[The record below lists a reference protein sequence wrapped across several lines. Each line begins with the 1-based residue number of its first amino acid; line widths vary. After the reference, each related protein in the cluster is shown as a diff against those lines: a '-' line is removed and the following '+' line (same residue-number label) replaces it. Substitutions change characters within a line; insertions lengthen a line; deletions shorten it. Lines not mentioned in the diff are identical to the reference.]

1 MTQSNDQD
9 ESPEN
14 NPGDWYD
21 PRRGDAPFA
30 LTPIDISAGHWEPPR
45 TNRFA
50 VIQVESGGGTFWAD
64 AGQYPFWSGQLLF
77 FVPYQYV
84 RFEPTEPLSGTVIHF
99 HANFLCVETFHS
111 ETGCSGLLFN
121 DPYGSPAVALPAE
134 ARAEIDA
141 LVRRIRRE
149 QDEKP
154 LAYEEIVLAAIKMLL
169 ILATRCKATP
179 RNAGVCEP
187 AGEAGADPFRDPTIQ
202 QLTQLI
208 EQHYQRLHAP
218 ADYAELLGMT
228 TKTLG
233 RQVRQQLGKTLGE
246 LIRQRVLTHAKWQLL
261 HTLKPVKQVAAEV
274 GYHEELYFSRLFK
287 KATGVSPKFFREF
300 ETEIRGG
307 SNLSMD

>member
-1 MTQSNDQD
+1 MTQPNEQD

-14 NPGDWYD
+14 NSGDWYD
-21 PRRGDAPFA
+21 PQRGDAPFA
-30 LTPIDISAGHWEPPR
+30 LTAIDVPAGEWEPAR

-50 VIQVESGGGTFWAD
+50 VIQVESGAGTFWAD
-64 AGQYPFWSGQLLF
+64 AGQYPFCGGQLLF

-84 RFEPTEPLSGTVIHF
+84 RFEPTEPLRGTVIHF

-121 DPYGSPAVALPAE
+121 DPYGSPAVELPAE
-134 ARAEIDA
+134 AQAEIDA

-169 ILATRCKATP
+169 ILATRCKT
-179 RNAGVCEP
+179 NACERP
-187 AGEAGADPFRDPTIQ
+187 GEVGNDPFRDPTIQ
-202 QLTQLI
+202 QLKELI
-208 EQHYQRLHAP
+208 EQNYHRLHAP

-274 GYHEELYFSRLFK
+274 GYHDELYFSRLFK